1 MKNYL
6 VVGIEDSNDNYLVND
21 LEGLI
26 KEMYECELF
35 DNEFEVVKGWF
46 FDNYKVF
53 VSESDIV
60 ELNEV

>member
-35 DNEFEVVKGWF
+35 DNEFEIVKGWF
-46 FDNYKVF
+46 YDNYKVF

-60 ELNEV
+60 ELNEE